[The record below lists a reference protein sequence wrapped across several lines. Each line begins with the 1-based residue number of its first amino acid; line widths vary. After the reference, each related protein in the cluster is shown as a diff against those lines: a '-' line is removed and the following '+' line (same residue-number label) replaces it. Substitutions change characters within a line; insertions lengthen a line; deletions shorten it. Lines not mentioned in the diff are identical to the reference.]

1 MLVVTSD
8 TARMHWAAGVMML
21 MAVLSVVGA
30 VGTT

>member
-8 TARMHWAAGVMML
+8 TARMHWAGVTML